1 MIEGLAI
8 LGDRTGWPASSTGMP
23 SRPLHFHGHDF
34 AAFLFDMDGTLLDS
48 SAVVERVWREWAQ
61 RHGIEV
67 DALMAVMHGVR
78 AEDLVRR
85 FARDGMDIAGEI
97 DALFRAEMDD
107 IEGVLPIAGI
117 NAFIERLDP
126 ARWAI
131 VTSAPRELALR
142 RIQAVGLPV
151 PRHLVAAGDVTRG
164 KPDPEGFLKAAEALG
179 VPIGDCL
186 VFEDSAAGL
195 QAGRNAGAR
204 IVAIGGHVEAADAL
218 AVLADYRG
226 L

>member
-1 MIEGLAI
+1 
-8 LGDRTGWPASSTGMP
+8 MP

-97 DALFRAEMDD
+97 GALFRAEMDD